1 MTQRHSYHFN
11 SEFMMNVS
19 ISLLVNIMLQNL
31 TTIMLEA
38 NDNGSHYGGDILLQN
53 FSTAYGLDQK
63 NVADNHRDVEHA
75 SFVPLFEIYNK
86 TQQSNTSDYGDQP
99 GHGLDDVNTILIIV
113 FVPIL
118 LVLLLFCCAFICANV
133 LTMVGDF

>member
-1 MTQRHSYHFN
+1 MQVLY
-11 SEFMMNVS
+11 
-19 ISLLVNIMLQNL
+19 
-31 TTIMLEA
+31 
-38 NDNGSHYGGDILLQN
+38 
-53 FSTAYGLDQK
+53 
-63 NVADNHRDVEHA
+63 
-75 SFVPLFEIYNK
+75 LFLKYK